1 MQAMKITIQVN
12 NDKTSALI
20 VERIAEI
27 TLEGNLER
35 EVALAVD
42 EARKKGMEPYG
53 WRLDVYKG

>member
-1 MQAMKITIQVN
+1 MKIKIQVN
-12 NDKTSALI
+12 NENTGALI

-27 TLEGNLER
+27 TLEGDLER

-53 WRLDVYKG
+53 WRLHVDKG

>member
-1 MQAMKITIQVN
+1 MKIKIQVN
-12 NDKTSALI
+12 DGKTGALI

-27 TLEGNLER
+27 AIEGDLAR

-53 WRLDVYKG
+53 WRLYVDKG